1 MVPPAGPNPPN
12 PQLIQQFLSS
22 VLSQRGPSA
31 LPYSED
37 TKWLIRTHLV
47 SITSAYPSLEPK
59 TATFTHNDGRSVNLL
74 QADGT
79 IPMSYEGVTYNIP
92 VVIWLMDSYPRHPPC
107 VYVNPTRDMVIKR
120 AHAHVNPSGLV
131 TVPYLQNWVYPSSN
145 LVELVKNLS
154 AVFGQDP
161 PLFSQRRPNPS
172 PNPNPNPNVGHSTSS
187 VSNSGYS
194 SYSGY
199 SGSSGS
205 VNHARPAIPPRPY
218 PPSPYGSSGS
228 FSRVQADDPNDVFKR
243 NAINKLVE
251 MVHGDM
257 AGLRKTRE
265 AEIEGLFNAQAV
277 LRQRSEQLNKG
288 LKEMVDEKEGLEQQL
303 QMVLMNSDVLEAWSR
318 ENEGKTRGSL
328 DGDVDDAFEC
338 IDPLSKQ
345 LLDCTASDLAI
356 EDVVYSLDKALQ
368 DGSIAIE
375 DYLKNVRSLS
385 RKQFYHRATAAKVRA
400 VQMQSQIVEP
410 MSSCTRQI
418 VTRSRVLRP
427 ARGSMTLPQSGKK
440 QNLSAFAFTSVFV
453 VACYCHKL
461 GECVEFYGGN
471 GASLPLKR
479 CRRGRNGC
487 QVQVEVNV

>member
-1 MVPPAGPNPPN
+1 MVPPAGPSPPN
-12 PQLIQQFLSS
+12 PELIQQFLSS

-47 SITSAYPSLEPK
+47 SLTSAYPSLEPK
-59 TATFTHNDGRSVNLL
+59 TATFTHNDGRS
-74 QADGT
+74 
-79 IPMSYEGVTYNIP
+79 GVTYNIP
-92 VVIWLMDSYPRHPPC
+92 VIIWLMESYPRHPPC

-120 AHAHVNPSGLV
+120 PHAHVNPSGSV
-131 TVPYLQNWVYPSSN
+131 SIPYLQNWVYPSSN

-161 PLFSQRRPNPS
+161 PLFSQRRPNP
-172 PNPNPNPNVGHSTSS
+172 NPNPNPNNPNLGHSSS
-187 VSNSGYS
+187 AVSNSGYS
-194 SYSGY
+194 SYPAY

-205 VNHARPAIPPRPY
+205 ASPARPAIPPRTY

-228 FSRVQADDPNDVFKR
+228 FSRVQTDDPNEVFKR

-288 LKEMVDEKEGLEQQL
+288 LKEMVDEKEGLERQL
-303 QMVLMNSDVLEAWSR
+303 QMVLMNLDVLEAWLR
-318 ENEGKTRGSL
+318 ENEGKTRGRL

-345 LLDCTASDLAI
+345 MLDCTASDLAI

-368 DGSIAIE
+368 DGSIAFE
-375 DYLKNVRSLS
+375 EYLKNVRSLS

-400 VQMQSQIVEP
+400 VQMQSQVAN
-410 MSSCTRQI
+410 MASRLSHYVSS
-418 VTRSRVLRP
+418 
-427 ARGSMTLPQSGKK
+427 
-440 QNLSAFAFTSVFV
+440 
-453 VACYCHKL
+453 
-461 GECVEFYGGN
+461 
-471 GASLPLKR
+471 
-479 CRRGRNGC
+479 
-487 QVQVEVNV
+487 